1 MPRRAVALS
10 CEVRR
15 VLAALLTIWTE
26 MYLSRRLSGR
36 TQFGVDDLFAIA
48 GALDMSVPELLDLAE
63 SATKPRTA
71 DADGASGVATG
82 RVELPTF
89 RFSVERSTS

>member
-1 MPRRAVALS
+1 MLRRMK
-10 CEVRR
+10 
-15 VLAALLTIWTE
+15 LANKIGWTE

-36 TQFGVDDLFAIA
+36 TQLGVDDLFAIA
-48 GALDMSVPELLDLAE
+48 AALDMSVPELLDLAE

-71 DADGASGVATG
+71 GADGASGVATG